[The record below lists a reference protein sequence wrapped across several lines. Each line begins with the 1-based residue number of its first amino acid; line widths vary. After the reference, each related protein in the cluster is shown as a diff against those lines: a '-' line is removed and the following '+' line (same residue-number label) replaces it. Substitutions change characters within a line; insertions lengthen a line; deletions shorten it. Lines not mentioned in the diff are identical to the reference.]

1 MARYPDH
8 PSGMLLASVAD
19 PICRYLR
26 GRHDTIR
33 CLVAM
38 VTAAE
43 AEDDEG
49 MEGPSLRQEL
59 QKVRLKVVGWFGLS
73 WRHPLLGGHG
83 DGC

>member
-1 MARYPDH
+1 
-8 PSGMLLASVAD
+8 MLLASVAD

-59 QKVRLKVVGWFGLS
+59 QKVSGEF
-73 WRHPLLGGHG
+73 PGGEG
-83 DGC
+83 IEGPSLRQELQ